1 MSNYDDTEE
10 LPPIEVPK
18 DLLSD
23 DALENIIKEFIL
35 REGTDYGVAEVT
47 LEKKFEQ
54 VERQIDKGD
63 IKIVFDQNSESVT
76 LMTLNDWKKLT
87 KKPSP

>member
-1 MSNYDDTEE
+1 MSNYDDREE

-35 REGTDYGVAEVT
+35 REGTDYGVSEIT
-47 LEKKFEQ
+47 FDKKFEQ